1 MATMIEE
8 YLIGPS
14 GPTWP
19 TAAIP
24 ANGTSI
30 AAVLRWMATNQM
42 PVHVAKAAAT
52 LPASTTQSLFT
63 VTVGN
68 VELLALVGEVTTVIQ
83 TQANNAKLTYNPTGT
98 GASTDLC
105 ATLDIT
111 ADAVGTM
118 YSITGIA
125 TDPLQS
131 GVWMAHGLTYP
142 LILGPGVIEL
152 DCDATNTGAT
162 QWFALYRAI
171 ESGALMA

>member
-1 MATMIEE
+1 MADVQEL
-8 YLIGPS
+8 LIGPS
-14 GPTWP
+14 GPGTWP
-19 TAAIP
+19 AAAIP
-24 ANGTSI
+24 ASGVSI
-30 AAVLRWMATNQM
+30 AGALRWANEKQL

-52 LPASTTQSLFT
+52 LPASTTQTLFT
-63 VTVGN
+63 VTLGN
-68 VELLALVGEVTTVIQ
+68 VELLALVGEVTTVVQ
-83 TQANNAKLTYNPTGT
+83 TQANATKLTFNPTGT

-111 ADAVGTM
+111 AAAVGTF

-125 TDPLQS
+125 TDPMQS
-131 GVWMAHGLTYP
+131 GIWMAHGLVYP

-152 DCDATNTGAT
+152 SCAATNTGAT

>member
-1 MATMIEE
+1 MALEE
-8 YLIGPS
+8 YLVGPS
-14 GPTWP
+14 GPP
-19 TAAIP
+19 SFPSAAIA
-24 ANGTSI
+24 ANAVPI
-30 AAVLRWMATNQM
+30 AGVLRWVSEKQL

-52 LPASTTQSLFT
+52 LPASTTQALFT
-63 VTVGN
+63 CTLGN
-68 VELLALVGEVTTVIQ
+68 VEILALVGEVTTVIQ
-83 TQANNAKLTYNPTGT
+83 TQANNAKLTYNPTAT

-131 GVWMAHGLTYP
+131 GIWLAHGLVYP
-142 LILGPGVIEL
+142 IIIGPGVIEL

-171 ESGALMA
+171 ESGALLA

>member
-1 MATMIEE
+1 MAIEE

-14 GPTWP
+14 GPP
-19 TAAIP
+19 SFPAAAVAADAVP
-24 ANGTSI
+24 I
-30 AAVLRWMATNQM
+30 ASVLRWATEKQL

-52 LPASTTQSLFT
+52 LPESTTQTLFT
-63 VTVGN
+63 VSTGN
-68 VELLALVGEVTTVIQ
+68 VEVMALVGEVTTVIE
-83 TQANNAKLTYNPTGT
+83 TQANATKLTYNPTGT

-111 ADAVGTM
+111 ADAVGTF

-131 GVWMAHGLTYP
+131 GIWMAHGLVYP
-142 LILGPGVIEL
+142 IIIGPGVIEL
-152 DCDATNTGAT
+152 SCAATNTGAT

-171 ESGALMA
+171 ESGASMA